1 MIFDNT
7 RYFSMLLKSFFA
19 ALIIIILSLL
29 LLSITFAK
37 KWYDAIKAD
46 NVYVVFPD
54 QTYVAEKKEGTLV
67 RDEYEIIAFTKL
79 ILEKSFEHSEYSLEE
94 NLKEA
99 SSHMNKESAKML
111 LSKMDATIESLYK
124 ERNAISIIALEEI
137 EINKKTYPHEV
148 IVYYNTF
155 LHFVTAGKT
164 LYEDMEVPGGLYL
177 QLEILPRSH
186 KNPYGLQV
194 KKLKF
199 IQAKNVSDE

>member
-1 MIFDNT
+1 
-7 RYFSMLLKSFFA
+7 MLFKGKEPQS
-19 ALIIIILSLL
+19 
-29 LLSITFAK
+29 AK
-37 KWYDAIKAD
+37 
-46 NVYVVFPD
+46 V
-54 QTYVAEKKEGTLV
+54 L
-67 RDEYEIIAFTKL
+67 L
-79 ILEKSFEHSEYSLEE
+79 ILEKSFAHSEYSLEE

-99 SSHMNKESAKML
+99 SSLMNKESAKML

-124 ERNAISIIALEEI
+124 ERNAISTIALEEI

-148 IVYYNTF
+148 VVYYNTF
-155 LHFVTAGKT
+155 LHFVTAGTT